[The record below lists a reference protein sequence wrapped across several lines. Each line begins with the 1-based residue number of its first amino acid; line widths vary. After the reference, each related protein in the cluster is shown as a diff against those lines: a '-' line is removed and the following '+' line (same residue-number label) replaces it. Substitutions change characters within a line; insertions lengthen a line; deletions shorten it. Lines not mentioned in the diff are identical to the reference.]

1 MGMKPINL
9 YHAIHHVQLRG
20 CVSTGEVTTTSMSFN
35 IVITPTVVKDLVLVE
50 FQRGK
55 GDVLEFQEYYREF
68 LKALGDMVLN
78 SSQ

>member
-1 MGMKPINL
+1 
-9 YHAIHHVQLRG
+9 
-20 CVSTGEVTTTSMSFN
+20 MSFN
-35 IVITPTVVKDLVLVE
+35 IVITPTVVKDLVMVE

-68 LKALGDMVLN
+68 LKTLGDMVLN